1 MIWPTL
7 CIDNFF
13 KDPEAVIKFSKTLD
27 FIKNDG
33 RYPGYRTKQIHTVD
47 FSFFQLSTA
56 KIIASLYPNEALTGS
71 LKWTATQYFQK
82 INTKEHLE
90 LGYVHQD
97 IDFEFTSIVYLSD
110 EEDAGTA
117 IFKKIKEPVPP
128 HDDIKIKRYLNN
140 KKSKEYFDSIK
151 KNRECFKQTFEF
163 TSLKNRMVLF
173 DASQFHA
180 VNNFGKKQKER
191 LTLITFFNSI
201 FREDGS
207 PLKFHVNECL
217 KM

>member
-7 CIDNFF
+7 VVDNFF
-13 KDPEAVIKFSKTLD
+13 KDPKAVIEFSKTLS

-33 RYPGYRTKQIHTVD
+33 GYPGYRTKPVHTLNFD
-47 FSFFQLSTA
+47 FFQLSTT
-56 KIIASLYPNEALTGS
+56 KIIASLYPNETLMGS

-82 INTKEHLE
+82 IKTNEHLE

-97 IDFEFTSIVYLSD
+97 LGCEFTSIVYLSD

-117 IFKKIKEPVPP
+117 IFKKIKEPIPS
-128 HDDIKIKRYLNN
+128 HNDIKIKRYLYD

-151 KNRECFKQTFEF
+151 KNRECFQQTLEF

-201 FREDGS
+201 FRDDGS
-207 PLKFHVNECL
+207 ALKFHVNECL

>member
-7 CIDNFF
+7 CVDNFF
-13 KDPEAVIKFSKTLD
+13 KDPKAVIEFSKTLD

-33 RYPGYRTKQIHTVD
+33 RYPGYRTKPVHTVNPD
-47 FSFFQLSTA
+47 FFQLSTA
-56 KIIASLYPNEALTGS
+56 KIMASLYPNEALTGS

-82 INTKEHLE
+82 IKTNENKE

-97 IDFEFTSIVYLSD
+97 LEFEFTSIVYLSD

-117 IFKKIKEPVPP
+117 IFKKIKEPIPSHNNV
-128 HDDIKIKRYLNN
+128 KIKKYLNN

-151 KNRECFKQTFEF
+151 KNRECFQQTLEF

-180 VNNFGKKQKER
+180 VNNFGKEQKER
-191 LTLITFFNSI
+191 LTLITFFNSVS
-201 FREDGS
+201 RDDGS
-207 PLKFHVNECL
+207 ALKFHVNECL